1 MDVKPPLHSHNLS
14 ALRRRVVVAGVI
26 IAVVIL
32 TAACIVSFEL
42 RQETVENAQR
52 QLSAVSRLTAERTE
66 QTFSAADLLIR
77 SIQDL
82 ITGSSLPDEGALRVR
97 VKTRAFYDDLVNLQK
112 LLPQVQVAAVTDAQ
126 GDLFADTRQFP
137 APNINARESPIFI
150 ALKADPDRGLAFDRV
165 RMVNL
170 LNHQWMLY
178 LGRSLKDAE
187 GRFSGIAFVGIP
199 VAYFEDYLA
208 RVDDGPDT
216 ALSLVSS
223 DLTLI
228 ARWPRIESAI
238 GTQLPAAPSSVDV
251 GEGTDVAFQYG
262 ADGRSRL
269 VASTHFKV
277 NDALFYLAASQTE
290 AALLHPWRTTL
301 AWVGLFVTISLLAL
315 GILTLLGLR
324 AIRDEDNWGAAI
336 REREI
341 RLSKQTR
348 ELVLARDAAE
358 TANRVRG
365 HFLANMSHEL
375 RTPLNAVLGFAEILQ
390 KELFGPLGDA
400 RYKEFAADIH
410 SSGKHL
416 LDIITNIL
424 DLAKVDAGKLD
435 LNEEILDLA
444 DLMKD
449 CARMIVKTAQAA
461 GIQFEVK
468 GPESPVMFHGDCLR
482 LKQIVLNLLSNAV
495 KFTPSGNHVI
505 FSGELTGEG
514 FVLRVADT
522 GIGMSKEESVEA
534 MQAFRQIDS
543 SFSRR
548 HQGTGLG
555 LPLAKSLVD
564 MHGGTLTIDSES
576 GKGTTV
582 TVLLPLER
590 IVPSGLSGPS

>member
-1 MDVKPPLHSHNLS
+1 MDVKPPLRSHNLS
-14 ALRRRVVVAGVI
+14 SLRRRVVVAGFI
-26 IAVVIL
+26 IAALIL
-32 TAACIVSFEL
+32 TAACFVAFEL
-42 RQETVENAQR
+42 REETVGNAQR
-52 QLSAVSRLTAERTE
+52 QLSALSRLTAERTE

-82 ITGSSLPDEGALRVR
+82 ITGSSLPDDTALRDR

-137 APNINARESPIFI
+137 SPKLNARQSDVFI
-150 ALKADPDRGLAFDRV
+150 ALKADPDRGLTFDRV
-165 RMVNL
+165 RITNI
-170 LNHQWMLY
+170 NHQWMLY
-178 LGRSLKDAE
+178 LGRALKDSE
-187 GRFSGIAFVGIP
+187 GRFAGIAFVGIP
-199 VAYFEDYLA
+199 ISYFENYLA
-208 RVDDGPDT
+208 RIDDGSDT
-216 ALSLVSS
+216 SLALVDG

-228 ARWPRIESAI
+228 ARWPRIEAAI
-238 GTQLPAAPSSVDV
+238 GKHMPASISSKQIGSAD
-251 GEGTDVAFQYG
+251 TNAAFQYG
-262 ADGRSRL
+262 ADGYMRL
-269 VASTHFKV
+269 VV
-277 NDALFYLAASQTE
+277 NTRFEVNKTSFYFAASQTE
-290 AALLHPWRTTL
+290 TALLRPWRTTL
-301 AWVGLFVTISLLAL
+301 AWIGLFVTTSLLAL
-315 GILTLLGLR
+315 GTLMVFGLR
-324 AIRDEDNWGAAI
+324 AIRDEDNWSAAI
-336 REREI
+336 LEREL
-341 RLSKQTR
+341 RLSKQAG

-375 RTPLNAVLGFAEILQ
+375 RTPLNAVLGFAEILE

-416 LDIITNIL
+416 LDIIANIL

-435 LNEEILDLA
+435 LNEEILDIA

-449 CARMIVKTAQAA
+449 CARMIAETAQTA
-461 GIQFEVK
+461 GIKFDVK
-468 GPESPVMFHGDCLR
+468 APEQPVMFRGDCLR
-482 LKQIVLNLLSNAV
+482 LKQILLNLLSNAV
-495 KFTPSGNHVI
+495 KFTPAGNHVI
-505 FSGELTGEG
+505 LSGELTGDA
-514 FVLRVADT
+514 FLLRVTDT
-522 GIGMSKEESVEA
+522 GIGMSKEESIEA

-564 MHGGTLTIDSES
+564 MHGGTLTIDSQS
-576 GKGTTV
+576 GIGTTV

-590 IVPSGLSGPS
+590 VVQSGL

>member
-1 MDVKPPLHSHNLS
+1 
-14 ALRRRVVVAGVI
+14 
-26 IAVVIL
+26 VIL

-42 RQETVENAQR
+42 REETVENAQR

-82 ITGSSLPDEGALRVR
+82 IAGSSLSDEGALRDR

-137 APNINARESPIFI
+137 APELNARQSEVFNV
-150 ALKADPDRGLAFDRV
+150 LKADPDRGLAFDRV
-165 RMVNL
+165 RL
-170 LNHQWMLY
+170 IGLNRQWMLY
-178 LGRSLKDAE
+178 LARALKDSE
-187 GRFSGIAFVGIP
+187 GHFAGIAFVGIP
-199 VAYFEDYLA
+199 IAYFEDYLA
-208 RVDDGPDT
+208 RVDEGPDT

-228 ARWPRIESAI
+228 ARWPRIERAI
-238 GTQLPAAPSSVDV
+238 GMQLPAAPSSMRV
-251 GEGTDVAFQYG
+251 GQGTDVAFQYG

-301 AWVGLFVTISLLAL
+301 AWIGLFVTISLLAL
-315 GILTLLGLR
+315 GTLTLLGLR

-336 REREI
+336 REREK

-424 DLAKVDAGKLD
+424 DLAKVDAGKLE

-449 CARMIVKTAQAA
+449 CARMIAETAQAA
-461 GIQFEVK
+461 GIVFQVK
-468 GPESPVMFHGDCLR
+468 PPESAVMFRGDCLR

-582 TVLLPLER
+582 MVLLPLER